1 MTVKQGKN
9 GRVTAYSEIALDFH
23 LWLDPAMRVTMMR
36 ISNGQL
42 KNPVLQD
49 RLKLTKRV
57 IVRDR

>member
-42 KNPVLQD
+42 K
-49 RLKLTKRV
+49 KSCTSG
-57 IVRDR
+57 